1 MSDVIGVS
9 LLNLFIA
16 LGLSPLYEGMARKL
30 KALIHSR
37 IGPPIIQPYYDL
49 MKLAGKEDIQPRGMP
64 FARIIVWVCFAGIAT
79 AALFV
84 PMGAGRAPLGA
95 AGDSIFFIYIVTLVA
110 VSLMMIAAASGNPFA
125 FIGASREM
133 MLQLTVEPVL
143 VIALVTAALNARSFG
158 IGDMADW
165 YHFHGFSMSM
175 LIVTISLFLAL
186 QAQVGKLPFD
196 MAEAETEIAGGLF
209 IEQSGPTYALLRWTM
224 MAKQMIVVSLFV
236 QVFIPWPRTEHW
248 IGDVW
253 IHLAKVLALV
263 AIIAVID
270 VVNPRLRIDQAVKYY
285 LLLVF
290 FSLAGVAFAAIG
302 A

>member
-1 MSDVIGVS
+1 MSPIIGVS
-9 LLNLFIA
+9 LLNLFMA
-16 LGLSPLYEGMARKL
+16 LGLSPLFEGVARKL
-30 KALIHSR
+30 KALVHSR
-37 IGPPIIQPYYDL
+37 IGPPVIQPYYDL
-49 MKLAGKEDIQPRGMP
+49 LKLMGKEDIQPRGMH
-64 FARIIVWVCFAGIAT
+64 FARIVVWVCFAGIAT

-84 PMGAGRAPLGA
+84 PMGTGKAPLGA
-95 AGDSIFFIYIVTLVA
+95 AGDSVFFIYIVTFVA
-110 VSLMMIAAASGNPFA
+110 AGLIMTAAASGNPFA

-158 IGDMADW
+158 IGDMVVW

-175 LIVTISLFLAL
+175 LIVTVPLFLAL

-224 MAKQMIVVSLFV
+224 MAKQMIIASLFV
-236 QVFIPWPRTEHW
+236 QVFVPWPKTEHLIW
-248 IGDVW
+248 DAL

-263 AIIAVID
+263 VLIALID

-290 FSLAGVAFAAIG
+290 FSLAGIAFAVIG

>member
-1 MSDVIGVS
+1 MSYVLGIGI
-9 LLNLFIA
+9 LNLFLA
-16 LGLSPLYEGMARKL
+16 LGLSPLFEGVARKL
-30 KALIHSR
+30 KALVHSR
-37 IGPPIIQPYYDL
+37 IGPPVVQPYYDL
-49 MKLAGKEDIQPRGMP
+49 LKLLGKEDILPHDIR
-64 FARIIVWVCFAGIAT
+64 FSRVVAWLCFAAVAT

-84 PMGAGRAPLGA
+84 PMGTSSAPMSS
-95 AGDSIFFIYIVTLVA
+95 AGDSIFFIYIATLVA
-110 VSLMMIAAASGNPFA
+110 VSLILTAAASGNPFA

-158 IGDMADW
+158 MAEMVDW
-165 YHFHGFSMSM
+165 YHFNGPSMSM
-175 LIVTISLFLAL
+175 IIVTFALFLAL

-224 MAKQMIVVSLFV
+224 MAKQMIFASLFV
-236 QVFIPWPRTEHW
+236 QVFVPWPRTGNLIW
-248 IGDVW
+248 DIL
-253 IHLAKVLALV
+253 IHLAKVFVLV
-263 AIIAVID
+263 LIIGLID

-285 LLLVF
+285 LVLVF
-290 FSLAGVAFAAIG
+290 FSLAGIAFAVIG